1 MIRTILLV
9 FVLLTVA
16 RDSGGQTVHARG
28 GAAPG
33 AEGLARVDSRY
44 HVFDVRGS
52 LAAAEALATAD
63 PRGAAAWR
71 AARAAVALGMLAQEE
86 NEQNEWYRTGETHAA
101 RALAADSLSMDA
113 LFWLTAAKGRRA
125 LNAGAR
131 DAARLGDEV
140 WELAHRML
148 ARDPDY
154 PGAHNVLGTLQY
166 EVMTLSRVERFL
178 ARMILGDNE
187 ALGRSSWDGAEAGH
201 RRAVAL
207 APEAILYRYDLAR
220 TLLRRA
226 RTEEAIAELRTAL
239 ALPHRYPHDAEIQDA
254 ARRVLRRLGEQL

>member
-1 MIRTILLV
+1 
-9 FVLLTVA
+9 
-16 RDSGGQTVHARG
+16 
-28 GAAPG
+28 
-33 AEGLARVDSRY
+33 VDSLY

-52 LAAAEALATAD
+52 LAAAETLAAAD
-63 PRGAAAWR
+63 PRGVAAWR
-71 AARAAVALGMLAQEE
+71 AGRAAVALGMLAQEE
-86 NEQNEWYRTGETHAA
+86 NEQNGWYRTGEAHAA

-166 EVMTLSRVERFL
+166 EVMTLSRLERFL
-178 ARMILGDNE
+178 AKLILGDNE
-187 ALGRSSWDGAEAGH
+187 ALDGSTWDGAEAEH

-207 APEAILYRYDLAR
+207 APEAILYRYDLGR
-220 TLLRRA
+220 TLLRRG
-226 RTEEAIAELRTAL
+226 RTEEAIVELRRVL
-239 ALPHRYPHDAEIQDA
+239 SLPHHYPHDPGIQGD
-254 ARRVLRRLGEQL
+254 ARRVLRRLGEAP

>member
-9 FVLLTVA
+9 FVFLTVA
-16 RDSGGQTVHARG
+16 RNASGQTVHGTG
-28 GAAPG
+28 GAG
-33 AEGLARVDSRY
+33 SEGLARVDSLY
-44 HVFDVRGS
+44 HVFDVSGS
-52 LAAAEALATAD
+52 LAAAEALAAAD

-71 AARAAVALGMLAQEE
+71 AGRAAVALGMLAQEE
-86 NEQNEWYRTGETHAA
+86 NEQNEWYRTGEAHAA
-101 RALAADSLSMDA
+101 RALTADSLSMDA

-178 ARMILGDNE
+178 AKLILGDNE
-187 ALGRSSWDGAEAGH
+187 ALDGSTWEGAEAEH

-207 APEAILYRYDLAR
+207 APEAILYRYDLGR
-220 TLLRRA
+220 TLLRRG
-226 RTEEAIAELRTAL
+226 RTEEAIAELRTVL
-239 ALPHRYPHDAEIQDA
+239 SLPHHYPHDSEIQGD
-254 ARRVLRRLGEQL
+254 ARRVLARLGEQP